1 LLALVIF
8 KRFREL
14 ILACLEAV
22 GSHAARFFVRGA
34 SEERLSFGNNMLS
47 DLTIRELP
55 R

>member
-1 LLALVIF
+1 LEEIVIF

-22 GSHAARFFVRGA
+22 GSHAARFFACGA